1 MTDKRDTV
9 YVDLDVDF
17 IRPEH
22 IQIIQQASRIG
33 DVIVALRTDDTGL
46 ARRASDLTFRDRR
59 MVVENIRGVKKVVEQ
74 QPDYVTN
81 LRILQPKFFVHGGDW
96 DEGAGASDRG
106 AIESALLEW
115 GGQLL
120 EVEKLADFAP
130 TQGPPE
136 LKRTIVTPES
146 RRGKIREL
154 LAQRHFVRLLEAHNG
169 LSGLIVE
176 QTRVQSGDETLEFD
190 GMWGS
195 SLTDSTAKGRPDTAC
210 VDLTSRLQ
218 TIGQILDV
226 TTKPF
231 VFDGDNG
238 GSIEFFRYMV
248 KTLERLGVSAVIIE
262 DKIGVK
268 RNSMFGGE
276 AVQTQDDIYA
286 FCLKIAEGKRAQVT
300 KEFMVIARI
309 ESFISQAGLSDAMKR
324 AEAYIDAGA
333 DGIMIHSKL
342 CGGAFDLRWRYRA
355 DAHGHGR
362 RPGDLRQPPAARC
375 LPRHGAHGGN
385 HLEARQGERSLR
397 VLHAHSR
404 VDSPDPG
411 VRLAR
416 RAEAAVSCDRRRRLP
431 GPVTAAREPLARAM
445 SPTADQADPASPDP
459 THRPALRSFC
469 GPDFARSIA

>member
-1 MTDKRDTV
+1 MRDEANTV
-9 YVDLDVDF
+9 YIDLDVDF

-33 DVIVALRTDDTGL
+33 DVIVALRADDSGD
-46 ARRASDLTFRDRR
+46 AHRVSDMSFRDRR

-81 LRILQPKFFVHGGDW
+81 LRILKPKFFVHGGDW
-96 DEGAGASDRG
+96 GNGANVADRE
-106 AIESALLEW
+106 AIESALKEW
-115 GGQLL
+115 GAQLL
-120 EVEKLADFAP
+120 EVDELAEFAP
-130 TQGPPE
+130 THGSEEIKQS
-136 LKRTIVTPES
+136 IVTPES

-154 LAQRHFVRLLEAHNG
+154 LSERHFVRLLEAHNG
-169 LSGLIVE
+169 LSALIVE
-176 QTRVQSGDETLEFD
+176 QTRVQRGEETLEFD

-195 SLTDSTAKGRPDTAC
+195 SLTDSTAKGRPDTAV
-210 VDLTSRLQ
+210 VDLTSRIQ
-218 TIGQILDV
+218 TISQVLDV

-276 AVQTQDDIYA
+276 AVQTQDDPYA
-286 FCLKIAEGKRAQVT
+286 FGLKIAEGKRAQAT

-333 DGIMIHSKL
+333 DGIMIHSKIPEPDEIQL
-342 CGGAFDLRWRYRA
+342 FCEQYQRLSTQVPLVAVPSTYDSTTEQMLIDMGVNMVIYANHLLRSAYPAMVRTA
-355 DAHGHGR
+355 ETILSHGR
-362 RPGDLRQPPAARC
+362 AK
-375 LPRHGAHGGN
+375 
-385 HLEARQGERSLR
+385 
-397 VLHAHSR
+397 
-404 VDSPDPG
+404 
-411 VRLAR
+411 
-416 RAEAAVSCDRRRRLP
+416 EAAEFCMPIPELIRLIP
-431 GPVTAAREPLARAM
+431 E
-445 SPTADQADPASPDP
+445 SE
-459 THRPALRSFC
+459 
-469 GPDFARSIA
+469 

>member
-342 CGGAFDLRWRYRA
+342 S
-355 DAHGHGR
+355 
-362 RPGDLRQPPAARC
+362 
-375 LPRHGAHGGN
+375 
-385 HLEARQGERSLR
+385 E
-397 VLHAHSR
+397 
-404 VDSPDPG
+404 PD
-411 VRLAR
+411 
-416 RAEAAVSCDRRRRLP
+416 EI
-431 GPVTAAREPLARAM
+431 
-445 SPTADQADPASPDP
+445 
-459 THRPALRSFC
+459 RSFC
-469 GPDFARSIA
+469 EQYRRLSSQVPLVAVPSTYDGATEQMLMDMGVDLVIYANHLLRAAYPAMVRTAETILKHGRAREVSEFCMPIPELIRLIPESD

>member
-309 ESFISQAGLSDAMKR
+309 EGFISQAGLSDAMKR

-342 CGGAFDLRWRYRA
+342 S
-355 DAHGHGR
+355 
-362 RPGDLRQPPAARC
+362 
-375 LPRHGAHGGN
+375 
-385 HLEARQGERSLR
+385 E
-397 VLHAHSR
+397 
-404 VDSPDPG
+404 PD
-411 VRLAR
+411 
-416 RAEAAVSCDRRRRLP
+416 EI
-431 GPVTAAREPLARAM
+431 
-445 SPTADQADPASPDP
+445 
-459 THRPALRSFC
+459 RSFC
-469 GPDFARSIA
+469 EQYRRLSSQVPLVAVPSTYDGATEQMLMDMGVDLVIYANHLLRAAYPAMVRTAETILKHGRAREVSEFCMPIPELIRLIPESD